1 MRRLIPLLP
10 LLLLAIA
17 CGPDTTG
24 TVGPSEAPTTDAPA
38 ASSLPPRGTVAG
50 PDGAEI
56 VFEAAGAGETTLVF
70 VHCWSC
76 DRSFW
81 REQMG
86 PFSES
91 RRVVAID
98 LPGHGESD
106 AQRDSWTI
114 AGLAADVAAAV
125 EGLDLGNVI
134 LVGHSMGGPVSLLA
148 APLAADRVV
157 GVVLVDT
164 VHIAEQ
170 VWSEEEAAPMI
181 NAFEEDF
188 QAANAQFVPML
199 FREDADPALVAW
211 VTERANASNVDI
223 SIALMKDFP
232 NISGS
237 DALAGAGVPV
247 RAVQAAPLEMMIPPT
262 DIEMNQRYADYDA
275 AILEGVGHYLQLE
288 KPEEFNALLEAAI
301 ADIEQR

>member
-1 MRRLIPLLP
+1 MRHPFSLIA
-10 LLLLAIA
+10 LLLAAIG
-17 CGPDTTG
+17 CGADTDETRVPPAEEPAAVLPAHG
-24 TVGPSEAPTTDAPA
+24 TVTA
-38 ASSLPPRGTVAG
+38 
-50 PDGAEI
+50 PDGVDI
-56 VFEAAGAGETTLVF
+56 VFDAAGTGETTLVL
-70 VHCWSC
+70 VHCWAC

-98 LPGHGESD
+98 LPGHGESG
-106 AQRDSWTI
+106 AERQSWSI
-114 AGLAADVAAAV
+114 AGLAADVAAV
-125 EGLDLGNVI
+125 VDGLDLDNVV

-148 APLAADRVV
+148 APLAADRVI

-170 VWSEEEAAPMI
+170 VWSEEEAAPII

-211 VTERANASNVDI
+211 VTERANASNVDV

-237 DALAGAGVPV
+237 DALTGAGVPV

-275 AILEGVGHYLQLE
+275 ATLEGVGHYLQLE
-288 KPEEFNALLEAAI
+288 KPAEFNAVLEAAI
-301 ADIEQR
+301 ADIEQH